1 MANPNKKNP
10 FMGSM
15 GGFTIDDPIPQF
27 SPSTTPPSAPPSTPP
42 SGPPP
47 GPTPP
52 PPSSGGGGGGGG
64 GGGSGG
70 SWWTGGHIGTVGG
83 LGWYQSVRP
92 QQPVPRGFSTA
103 NPHAYTREVQPGEL
117 VENRITNLLSTDNPY
132 IQNARQRGVEY
143 AARRGGVNTS
153 IAAGAS
159 ERAAIESALPIASQD
174 AETMRR
180 TASENLG
187 FLNQGLFLERELQNR
202 LAVASVGAAA
212 SMYAADVQREIAF
225 RGFEEDLRRQRERLA
240 FEGEQ
245 RGLDRAHD
253 MMMTN
258 LNYSW
263 RDLIATNDT
272 LRQDWLESNRFERE
286 FLGGIVSMGVRSAAE
301 FTSLIGQA
309 ALENPDLIDPV
320 IAQNFGTVLGSV
332 YNRILG
338 GVLSFMSNIRGPG
351 GG

>member
-1 MANPNKKNP
+1 AN
-10 FMGSM
+10 
-15 GGFTIDDPIPQF
+15 
-27 SPSTTPPSAPPSTPP
+27 
-42 SGPPP
+42 
-47 GPTPP
+47 
-52 PPSSGGGGGGGG
+52 
-64 GGGSGG
+64 
-70 SWWTGGHIGTVGG
+70 
-83 LGWYQSVRP
+83 
-92 QQPVPRGFSTA
+92 
-103 NPHAYTREVQPGEL
+103 
-117 VENRITNLLSTDNPY
+117 NPY

-159 ERAAIESALPIASQD
+159 ERAAIEAALPIASQD

-202 LAVASVGAAA
+202 LAMAG
-212 SMYAADVQREIAF
+212 
-225 RGFEEDLRRQRERLA
+225 EELRRQRERLA

-245 RGLDRAHD
+245 RALDRAHD
-253 MMMTN
+253 LMMTN

-309 ALENPDLIDPV
+309 ALQNPDLIDPV

-332 YNRILG
+332 YNRVIG
-338 GVLSFMSNIRGPG
+338 GVLSFMRNLRGQG

>member
-42 SGPPP
+42 SGPPS
-47 GPTPP
+47 GPSTP
-52 PPSSGGGGGGGG
+52 PPSSGGG
-64 GGGSGG
+64 S
-70 SWWTGGHIGTVGG
+70 SWWSGGHIGTIGG